1 MVRSLTEL
9 ELDRFMEN
17 ILLRDKLNNELVE
30 MRNERRYP
38 FPIPIIVSPNAL
50 KFISSDDIQKWIPIL
65 VTPNALKSLSSGD
78 IQKWIPI
85 LVAPN
90 ALKFLSSEDT

>member
-30 MRNERRYP
+30 MRN
-38 FPIPIIVSPNAL
+38 
-50 KFISSDDIQKWIPIL
+50 
-65 VTPNALKSLSSGD
+65 
-78 IQKWIPI
+78 
-85 LVAPN
+85 
-90 ALKFLSSEDT
+90 